1 MYAGKLAKLIRQ
13 DLPDVEID
21 IFYMDFQSFGKGFSA
36 FKETLEKTDQVKLIR
51 GIPSK
56 IYGFPYDRLT
66 VRYANS
72 SDGKQIED
80 KYDLIVLS
88 VAITPTKG
96 SQDIA
101 EQLGIDL
108 DDYGFMAGN
117 GNSVQTSKQ
126 GVFIAGVCQGPK
138 DIPQTVGHAKA
149 AAGEAYRFLC
159 G

>member
-1 MYAGKLAKLIRQ
+1 MNIFSLAILGRGVGGMPFQPRDNRGQALLEFALVLPVLLLLVFGIIEFGLIFF
-13 DLPDVEID
+13 D
-21 IFYMDFQSFGKGFSA
+21 
-36 FKETLEKTDQVKLIR
+36 
-51 GIPSK
+51 
-56 IYGFPYDRLT
+56 
-66 VRYANS
+66 N
-72 SDGKQIED
+72 
-80 KYDLIVLS
+80 
-88 VAITPTKG
+88 
-96 SQDIA
+96 
-101 EQLGIDL
+101 L

>member
-1 MYAGKLAKLIRQ
+1 M
-13 DLPDVEID
+13 
-21 IFYMDFQSFGKGFSA
+21 
-36 FKETLEKTDQVKLIR
+36 
-51 GIPSK
+51 
-56 IYGFPYDRLT
+56 
-66 VRYANS
+66 RYANS